1 MWWFILVIPGLGR
14 WDRQSPGAGWPVNL
28 ALVSP
33 RLMTDLSQSR
43 WTVLLRMTTKNV
55 LWFSCM
61 PTHTGIHSLT
71 HTNECHYGIPY
82 MYVYDVLWPYL
93 PSNNPVLWPCVPPR
107 IPFLFE
113 SSPSSISFIPLF
125 FKSRFLTSE
134 NMQFLSLWVW
144 LCLQSCDPSQ
154 ARAHLRLTVSA
165 SVIISDSIHFPA
177 GGRTLSFSMAEQ
189 NPFVTCPLSFPGP
202 PPKNMYLSSH

>member
-134 NMQFLSLWVW
+134 TCSFCLSESGSACSHVIPVRPELTSDSLFQRAWLSLIPSIFLWAAGLCPSLW
-144 LCLQSCDPSQ
+144 LNKIPLW
-154 ARAHLRLTVSA
+154 HV
-165 SVIISDSIHFPA
+165 
-177 GGRTLSFSMAEQ
+177 LSHSLALPQ
-189 NPFVTCPLSFPGP
+189 RICI
-202 PPKNMYLSSH
+202 